1 MASQWYSLV
10 SQNLYMAKILLAQLE
25 HADEHAQVS
34 GQPPAALREALTQGA
49 TELLLRGRS
58 TLLIMIARYH
68 QQKHA
73 TPSSLAEL
81 KALIPYEVQE
91 IENLELLCDDHR
103 SWWNHLGQLERS
115 MVQPAAPKKTVSAEN
130 IIAISAEEGPDRSSE
145 RLQQTLKAMAEF
157 ARALEDQHG
166 EW

>member
-10 SQNLYMAKILLAQLE
+10 SQKLYMAKLLLAQLD

-34 GQPPAALREALTQGA
+34 GQPPAALREALLQGA

-73 TPSSLAEL
+73 TPGTLAEL
-81 KALIPYEVQE
+81 KALIPHEVPE
-91 IENLELLCDDHR
+91 IENLEWLSGDHR
-103 SWWNHLGQLERS
+103 SWWSHLGQLEKS
-115 MVQPAAPKKTVSAEN
+115 MSQPAAPKKTVSAEN
-130 IIAISAEEGPDRSSE
+130 IIAISAEEGPDRSPE
-145 RLQQTLKAMAEF
+145 RLQQTLNALTEF
-157 ARALEDQHG
+157 ARGLEEQHG